1 MGIAS
6 SFESK
11 FFEELIGIADKRLYK
26 AKKNRRNQVV
36 FS

>member
-6 SFESK
+6 SSESK
-11 FFEELIGIADKRLYK
+11 VFQELIDITDKGLYK

>member
-1 MGIAS
+1 MAS

-11 FFEELIGIADKRLYK
+11 VFQELIDIADKRLYK
-26 AKKNRRNQVV
+26 AKKNGRNQVV

>member
-6 SFESK
+6 GFESK
-11 FFEELIGIADKRLYK
+11 VFQELIDIADKKLYK